1 MADIVLTGDTSGA
14 ITVAAPAVAGTN
26 TLTLPANTG
35 TLMTSTYT
43 SGDVDIDSGTLHV
56 DATNNRVGIGTGSPT
71 TKLSISGTGG
81 QRIDIANTS
90 LTDAGEIVSFQ
101 WDNNADFTIQGRD
114 STGGFKANWYRITST
129 ATDGL
134 ADEHIWYTGSST
146 ERMRIDS
153 SGLVGIG
160 TSSPGSELHVV
171 ADDVSQSWSPYDGT
185 VLTIE
190 NNDTDGCIL
199 QIVGRNTA
207 TNEIW
212 FGDDDSRNIG
222 RIRYDHSDD
231 GLEFWTNGSERM
243 RIQSTGDVLVGTTSD
258 IAAGSEGVE
267 IKGNLGYISTAR
279 NATTGASHHLFYN
292 PNGIVGSIQ
301 TSGTTTSYV
310 TSSDYRLK
318 EKVSP
323 MSNSIDRLKQ
333 LKPSTWSWKIDGSHG
348 EGFLAHEAQTVVP
361 ECAIGTKD
369 AMRTEEYEV
378 TPAVE
383 ATYDEEDNE
392 LTPAVEAVMGTRE
405 VPDYQGIDQSKLVPL
420 LTAALQEAIQRIE
433 ALENA

>member
-56 DATNNRVGIGTGSPT
+56 DATNNRVGIGTSSPAHNVEIVATASGSVNDT
-71 TKLSISGTGG
+71 LQIRNNATATGTGS
-81 QRIDIANTS
+81 RIRFINSTDENSDANGASIAS
-90 LTDAGEIVSFQ
+90 I
-101 WDNNADFTIQGRD
+101 R
-114 STGGFKANWYRITST
+114 TGGDN
-129 ATDGL
+129 DL
-134 ADEHIWYTGSST
+134 AFETENV
-146 ERMRIDS
+146 ERMRIKS
-153 SGLVGIG
+153 
-160 TSSPGSELHVV
+160 
-171 ADDVSQSWSPYDGT
+171 
-185 VLTIE
+185 
-190 NNDTDGCIL
+190 N
-199 QIVGRNTA
+199 
-207 TNEIW
+207 
-212 FGDDDSRNIG
+212 
-222 RIRYDHSDD
+222 
-231 GLEFWTNGSERM
+231 
-243 RIQSTGDVLVGTTSD
+243 GDVLIGTTTD
-258 IAAGSEGVE
+258 LAAGSEGVE
-267 IKGNLGYISTAR
+267 IRGDLGVIYTAR
-279 NATTGASHHLFYN
+279 NTTANAGHILFYN

-301 TSGTTTSYV
+301 TTGTTTSYV

-323 MSNSIDRLKQ
+323 MSGSIDRLKQ

-361 ECAIGTKD
+361 ESATGTKD

-378 TPAVE
+378 TPEVLDDDGNVV
-383 ATYDEEDNE
+383 T
-392 LTPAVEAVMGTRE
+392 EAVMGTRE

-420 LTAALQEAIQRIE
+420 LTAALQEAVTKIEDLETRIQ